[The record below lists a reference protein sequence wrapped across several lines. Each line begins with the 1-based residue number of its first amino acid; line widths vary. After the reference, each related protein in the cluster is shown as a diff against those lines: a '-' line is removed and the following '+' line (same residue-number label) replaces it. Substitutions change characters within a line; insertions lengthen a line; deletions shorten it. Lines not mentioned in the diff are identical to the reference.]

1 MADADWKIRALKT
14 LEPIF
19 RELFLDDGIKVTETT
34 SPADIDEWDSMA
46 HVTLLAS
53 VERAFNVRFTAE
65 DMGRIGDVSTLLQ
78 VLQERGAK

>member
-1 MADADWKIRALKT
+1 MTDASWKTKALKT

-19 RELFLDDGIKVTETT
+19 RELFLDDDIKVTETT
-34 SPADIDEWDSMA
+34 SPANIDEWDSMA

-53 VERAFNVRFTAE
+53 VERAFNIRFTAE

>member
-1 MADADWKIRALKT
+1 MTDANWNTRALKL

-34 SPADIDEWDSMA
+34 SPEDIDEWDSMA

-53 VERAFNVRFTAE
+53 VERAFGVRFTAE

-78 VLQERGAK
+78 VLQERGAE

>member
-1 MADADWKIRALKT
+1 MTDANWKTKAVKS

-34 SPADIDEWDSMA
+34 SPEDIDEWDSMA

-53 VERAFNVRFTAE
+53 VERACGVRFTAE
-65 DMGRIGDVSTLLQ
+65 DMGRIGDVSTLLE
-78 VLQERGAK
+78 VLREHGAK

>member
-1 MADADWKIRALKT
+1 MTHEQWKKEALKS

-19 RELFLDDGIKVTETT
+19 RELFLDDEIKVSETT

-46 HVTLLAS
+46 HVSLLAS
-53 VERAFNVRFTAE
+53 VERAFGVRFTAE
-65 DMGRIGDVSTLLQ
+65 DMSRINDVSTLLL